1 MIIAAVKVALHFDQS
16 RSLKEK
22 RRLLK
27 SIIEKV
33 KQRFNVSI
41 AEIADQDLWQKATIG
56 ITYPSITKFQAQKQA
71 KTIENYIV
79 SLQKGTISQYDFEV
93 IKLFD

>member
-1 MIIAAVKVALHFDQS
+1 MFIAALSVALHFDQS

-27 SIIEKV
+27 SIIERV

-41 AEIADQDLWQKATIG
+41 LEVADQDLWQKATIG
-56 ITYPSITKFQAQKQA
+56 ITYLALSHYQAKKQA
-71 KTIENYIV
+71 FAIRKFIESLNKATLSQFNYQI
-79 SLQKGTISQYDFEV
+79 
-93 IKLFD
+93 IKSDV